1 MISPISRRDLLAT
14 GAAAAAAAG
23 AGLPAFAQAPAGG
36 PLRTKPIPVSRE
48 PLPVVGIGTAVIFDF
63 ENDPA
68 KQAERAEVLKVLT
81 SGGGSLIDTAPA
93 YGKAEDRLGEL
104 MASTGLRDK
113 IFLATKVAA
122 RSDRAGQIAQM
133 EQSKVRLKS
142 PTFDLMQAWNVTD
155 PNYDLGLL
163 REWKAQK
170 ICRYTGITSSF
181 DAAYAALEQVI
192 RREKPDF
199 FQINYSL
206 ADRDAEARLLPAA
219 MDSGV
224 AVLTNGPFGRNSMFA
239 KVAGRPLPDFAREFD
254 AATWPQYFLKFLI
267 SHPAVT
273 AVIPGTDKPEYMTDN
288 LAAGRGR
295 LPDAAMRQ
303 RMIDHWATM

>member
-1 MISPISRRDLLAT
+1 MTPPISRRDMLAT
-14 GAAAAAAAG
+14 GAAMVAA
-23 AGLPAFAQAPAGG
+23 PAFAQVSAAG
-36 PLRTKPIPVSRE
+36 PLRTKPIPVSKE
-48 PLPVVGIGTAVIFDF
+48 PLPVVGIGTAVIFDY
-63 ENDPA
+63 ENNPV

-81 SGGGSLIDTAPA
+81 AGGGSLIDTAPA

-104 MASTGLRDK
+104 MASTGLRSK

-155 PNYDLGLL
+155 ANYDLGLIK
-163 REWKAQK
+163 EWKAQK

-181 DAAYAALEQVI
+181 DAAYEALEQVI

-219 MDSGV
+219 MDSGA

-239 KVAGRPLPDFAREFD
+239 KVAGKPLPDFAREFD
-254 AATWPQYFLKFLI
+254 ATTWPQYFLKFLL

-273 AVIPGTDKPEYMTDN
+273 AVIPGTDKPQYMTDN

-295 LPDAAMRQ
+295 LPDAALRQ
-303 RMIDHWATM
+303 RMIAHWATL

>member
-1 MISPISRRDLLAT
+1 MTHPISRRDMIAT
-14 GAAAAAAAG
+14 GAAALAAAG
-23 AGLPAFAQAPAGG
+23 AGPAFAQAAGAV
-36 PLRTKPIPVSRE
+36 RTKPIPVSKE
-48 PLPVVGIGTAVIFDF
+48 ALPVIGIGTAVIFDY
-63 ENDPA
+63 ENDPV

-81 SGGGSLIDTAPA
+81 AGGGSLIDTAPA

-104 MASTGLRDK
+104 MASTGLRSK

-155 PNYDLGLL
+155 ANYDLALL

-181 DAAYAALEQVI
+181 DAAYEALEQVI

-219 MDSGV
+219 MDSGA

-239 KVAGRPLPDFAREFD
+239 KVAGKPLPDFAREFD
-254 AATWPQYFLKFLI
+254 ATTWPQYFLKFLL

-273 AVIPGTDKPEYMTDN
+273 AVIPGTDKPQYMTDN

-295 LPDAAMRQ
+295 LPDAALRQ
-303 RMIDHWATM
+303 RMIAHWQTL

>member
-1 MISPISRRDLLAT
+1 MTPPISRRDMIAT
-14 GAAAAAAAG
+14 AAAALAAAG
-23 AGLPAFAQAPAGG
+23 PALAQPPAAGA
-36 PLRTKPIPVSRE
+36 LRTKPIPVSKE
-48 PLPVVGIGTAVIFDF
+48 PLPVVGIGTAVIFDY

-81 SGGGSLIDTAPA
+81 AGGGSLIDTAPA

-104 MASTGLRDK
+104 MASTGLRSK

-122 RSDRAGQIAQM
+122 RTDRAGQIAQM

-155 PNYDLGLL
+155 ANYDLALL

-181 DAAYAALEQVI
+181 DAAYEALEQVI

-219 MDSGV
+219 MDSGA

-239 KVAGRPLPDFAREFD
+239 KVAGKPLPDFAREFD
-254 AATWPQYFLKFLI
+254 ATTWPQYFLKFLL

-273 AVIPGTDKPEYMTDN
+273 AVIPGTDKPQYMTDN

-295 LPDAAMRQ
+295 LPDAALRQ
-303 RMIDHWATM
+303 RMIAHWQTL

>member
-1 MISPISRRDLLAT
+1 MTPPISRRDMIAT
-14 GAAAAAAAG
+14 GAAALAAAG
-23 AGLPAFAQAPAGG
+23 PALAQAPAAGA
-36 PLRTKPIPVSRE
+36 LRTKPIPVSKE
-48 PLPVVGIGTAVIFDF
+48 PLPVVGIGTAVIFDY
-63 ENDPA
+63 ENDPV

-81 SGGGSLIDTAPA
+81 AGGGSLIDTAPA

-104 MASTGLRDK
+104 MASTGLRSK

-155 PNYDLGLL
+155 ANYDLALL

-181 DAAYAALEQVI
+181 DAAYEALEQVI

-219 MDSGV
+219 MDSGA

-239 KVAGRPLPDFAREFD
+239 KVAGKPLPDFAREFD
-254 AATWPQYFLKFLI
+254 ATTWPQYFLKFLL

-273 AVIPGTDKPEYMTDN
+273 AVIPGTDKPQYMTDN

-295 LPDAAMRQ
+295 LPDAALRQ
-303 RMIDHWATM
+303 RMIAHWQTL

>member
-1 MISPISRRDLLAT
+1 MSHPISRRDMLAT
-14 GAAAAAAAG
+14 GAAAIAATG
-23 AGLPAFAQAPAGG
+23 AVPAFAQAPAAGAV
-36 PLRTKPIPVSRE
+36 RTKPIPVSKE
-48 PLPVVGIGTAVIFDF
+48 ALPVIGIGTAVIFDY
-63 ENDPA
+63 ENDPV

-81 SGGGSLIDTAPA
+81 AGGGSLIDTAPA
-93 YGKAEDRLGEL
+93 YGKAEDRLGEV
-104 MASTGLRDK
+104 MASTGLRNK

-142 PTFDLMQAWNVTD
+142 QTFDLMQAWNVTD
-155 PNYDLGLL
+155 PNYDLGLI
-163 REWKAQK
+163 RDWKAQK

-181 DAAYAALEQVI
+181 DAAYEALEQVI

-219 MDSGV
+219 MDSGA

-239 KVAGRPLPDFAREFD
+239 KVAGRPLPDFAKEFD
-254 AATWPQYFLKFLI
+254 AATWPQYFLKFLL

-273 AVIPGTDKPEYMTDN
+273 AVIPGTDKPQYMADN

-295 LPDAAMRQ
+295 LPDAALRQ
-303 RMIDHWATM
+303 RMIAHWATL

>member
-1 MISPISRRDLLAT
+1 MTPPISRRDVLAT
-14 GAAAAAAAG
+14 GAAALAAVG
-23 AGLPAFAQAPAGG
+23 AGPAFAQAAGAV
-36 PLRTKPIPVSRE
+36 RTKPIPVSKE
-48 PLPVVGIGTAVIFDF
+48 ALPVIGIGTAVIFDY
-63 ENDPA
+63 ENDPV

-81 SGGGSLIDTAPA
+81 AGGGSLIDTAPA

-104 MASTGLRDK
+104 MASTGLRSK

-155 PNYDLGLL
+155 ANYDLGLIK
-163 REWKAQK
+163 EWKAQK
-170 ICRYTGITSSF
+170 VCRYTGITSSF
-181 DAAYAALEQVI
+181 DAAYDALEQVI

-219 MDSGV
+219 MDSGA

-239 KVAGRPLPDFAREFD
+239 KVAGKPLPDFAKEFD
-254 AATWPQYFLKFLI
+254 AATWPQYFLKFLL

-273 AVIPGTDKPEYMTDN
+273 AVIPGTDKPQYMTDN

-295 LPDAAMRQ
+295 LPDAALRQ
-303 RMIDHWATM
+303 RMIAHWATL

>member
-1 MISPISRRDLLAT
+1 MNRPISRRDMLAT
-14 GAAAAAAAG
+14 GAAAIAATG
-23 AGLPAFAQAPAGG
+23 AVPAFAQAPAAGAVH
-36 PLRTKPIPVSRE
+36 TKPIPVSKE
-48 PLPVVGIGTAVIFDF
+48 ALPVIGIGTAVIFDY
-63 ENDPA
+63 ENDPV
-68 KQAERAEVLKVLT
+68 KQAERAEVLKILT
-81 SGGGSLIDTAPA
+81 AGGGSLIDTAPA

-104 MASTGLRDK
+104 MASTGLRNK

-122 RSDRAGQIAQM
+122 RSDRAGQITQM

-142 PTFDLMQAWNVTD
+142 QTFDLMQAWNVTD
-155 PNYDLGLL
+155 PNYDLGLI
-163 REWKAQK
+163 RDWKAQK

-181 DAAYAALEQVI
+181 DAAYEALEQVI

-219 MDSGV
+219 MDSGA

-239 KVAGRPLPDFAREFD
+239 KVAGRPLPDFAKEFD
-254 AATWPQYFLKFLI
+254 AATWPQYFLKFLL

-273 AVIPGTDKPEYMTDN
+273 AVIPGTDKPQYMADN

-295 LPDAAMRQ
+295 LPDAALRQ
-303 RMIDHWATM
+303 RMIAHWATL

>member
-1 MISPISRRDLLAT
+1 MTPPISRRDLIAT
-14 GAAAAAAAG
+14 SAAALAAAG
-23 AGLPAFAQAPAGG
+23 SAFAQAPAAGA
-36 PLRTKPIPVSRE
+36 LRTKPIPVSKE
-48 PLPVVGIGTAVIFDF
+48 PLPVVGIGTAVIFDY
-63 ENDPA
+63 ENDPV

-81 SGGGSLIDTAPA
+81 AGGGSLIDTAPA

-104 MASTGLRDK
+104 MASTGLRSK

-155 PNYDLGLL
+155 ANYDLGLIK
-163 REWKAQK
+163 EWKAQK

-181 DAAYAALEQVI
+181 DAAYTALEQVI

-219 MDSGV
+219 MDSGA

-239 KVAGRPLPDFAREFD
+239 KVAGKPLPDFAREFD
-254 AATWPQYFLKFLI
+254 AATWPQYFLKFLL

-273 AVIPGTDKPEYMTDN
+273 AVIPGTDKPQYMTDN

-295 LPDAAMRQ
+295 LPDAALRQ
-303 RMIDHWATM
+303 RMIAHWETL

>member
-1 MISPISRRDLLAT
+1 MSPPISRRDMIAT
-14 GAAAAAAAG
+14 GAAALAAAG
-23 AGLPAFAQAPAGG
+23 AGPAFAQAAGAV
-36 PLRTKPIPVSRE
+36 RTKPIPVSKE
-48 PLPVVGIGTAVIFDF
+48 ALPVIGIGTAVIFDY
-63 ENDPA
+63 ENDPV

-81 SGGGSLIDTAPA
+81 AGGGSLIDTAPA

-104 MASTGLRDK
+104 MASTGLRSK

-155 PNYDLGLL
+155 ANYDLGLIK
-163 REWKAQK
+163 EWKAQK
-170 ICRYTGITSSF
+170 VCRYTGITSSF
-181 DAAYAALEQVI
+181 DAAYDALEQVI

-219 MDSGV
+219 MDSGA

-239 KVAGRPLPDFAREFD
+239 KVAGKPLPDFAKEFD
-254 AATWPQYFLKFLI
+254 AATWPQYFLKFLL

-273 AVIPGTDKPEYMTDN
+273 AVIPGTDKPQYMTDN

-295 LPDAAMRQ
+295 LPDAALRQ
-303 RMIDHWATM
+303 RMIAHWATL

>member
-1 MISPISRRDLLAT
+1 MAP
-14 GAAAAAAAG
+14 AAG
-23 AGLPAFAQAPAGG
+23 A
-36 PLRTKPIPVSRE
+36 LRTKPIPVSKE
-48 PLPVVGIGTAVIFDF
+48 PLPVVGIGTAVIFDY
-63 ENDPA
+63 ENDPV

-81 SGGGSLIDTAPA
+81 AGGGSLIDTAPA

-104 MASTGLRDK
+104 MASTGLRSK

-155 PNYDLGLL
+155 ANYDLALL

-170 ICRYTGITSSF
+170 ICRSTGITSSF
-181 DAAYAALEQVI
+181 DAAYEALEQVI

-219 MDSGV
+219 MDSGA

-239 KVAGRPLPDFAREFD
+239 KVAGKPLPDFAKEFD
-254 AATWPQYFLKFLI
+254 AATWPQYFLKFLL

-273 AVIPGTDKPEYMTDN
+273 AVIPGTDKPQYMTDN

-295 LPDAAMRQ
+295 LPDAALRQ
-303 RMIDHWATM
+303 RMIAHWATL

>member
-1 MISPISRRDLLAT
+1 MTPPISRRDMLAT
-14 GAAAAAAAG
+14 GAAMVAA
-23 AGLPAFAQAPAGG
+23 PAFAQAPAAGA
-36 PLRTKPIPVSRE
+36 LRTKPIPVSKE
-48 PLPVVGIGTAVIFDF
+48 ALPVVGIGTAVIFDY
-63 ENDPA
+63 ENDPV

-81 SGGGSLIDTAPA
+81 AGGGSLIDTAPA

-104 MASTGLRDK
+104 MASTGLRSK

-155 PNYDLGLL
+155 ANYDLGLIK
-163 REWKAQK
+163 EWKAQK

-181 DAAYAALEQVI
+181 DAAYEALEQVI

-219 MDSGV
+219 MDSGA

-239 KVAGRPLPDFAREFD
+239 KVAGKPLPDFAKEFD
-254 AATWPQYFLKFLI
+254 AATWPQYFLKFLL

-273 AVIPGTDKPEYMTDN
+273 AVIPGTDKPQYMTDN

-295 LPDAAMRQ
+295 LPDAALRQ
-303 RMIDHWATM
+303 RMIAHWETL

>member
-1 MISPISRRDLLAT
+1 MTPPISRRDVLAT
-14 GAAAAAAAG
+14 GAAALAAVG
-23 AGLPAFAQAPAGG
+23 AGPAFAQAAGAV
-36 PLRTKPIPVSRE
+36 RTKPIPVSKE
-48 PLPVVGIGTAVIFDF
+48 ALPVIGIGTAVIFDY
-63 ENDPA
+63 ENDPV

-81 SGGGSLIDTAPA
+81 AGGGSLIDTAPA
-93 YGKAEDRLGEL
+93 YGKAEARLGEL
-104 MASTGLRDK
+104 MARTGLRSK

-155 PNYDLGLL
+155 ANYDLGLIK
-163 REWKAQK
+163 EWKAQK
-170 ICRYTGITSSF
+170 VCRYTGITSSF
-181 DAAYAALEQVI
+181 DAAYDALEQVI

-219 MDSGV
+219 MDSGA

-239 KVAGRPLPDFAREFD
+239 KVAGKPLPDFAKEFD
-254 AATWPQYFLKFLI
+254 AATWPQYFLKFLL

-273 AVIPGTDKPEYMTDN
+273 AVIPGTDKPQYMTDN

-295 LPDAAMRQ
+295 LPDAALRQ
-303 RMIDHWATM
+303 RMIAHWATL

>member
-1 MISPISRRDLLAT
+1 MTSPLSRRDVLAA
-14 GAAAAAAAG
+14 GAAATVAAG
-23 AGLPAFAQAPAGG
+23 AGPAFAQAAV
-36 PLRTKPIPVSRE
+36 RTKPIPVSKE
-48 PLPVVGIGTAVIFDF
+48 PLPVIGIGTAVIFDY

-81 SGGGSLIDTAPA
+81 AGGGALIDTAPS

-104 MASTGLRDK
+104 MASTGLRSK
-113 IFLATKVAA
+113 IFLATKIPTRGA
-122 RSDRAGQIAQM
+122 DRAAQIASM

-142 PTFDLMQAWNVTD
+142 QTFDLMQAWNVTD
-155 PNYDLGLL
+155 PNFDLGLVK
-163 REWKAQK
+163 EWKAQK

-181 DAAYAALEQVI
+181 DAAYDALEQVI

-219 MDSGV
+219 MDNGA

-239 KVAGRPLPDFAREFD
+239 KVAGKPLPDFAKEFD
-254 AATWPQYFLKFLI
+254 ATTWPQYFLKFLL

-273 AVIPGTDKPEYMTDN
+273 AVIPGTDKPQYMTDN

-295 LPDAAMRQ
+295 LPDAALRQ
-303 RMIDHWATM
+303 RMIAHWATL

>member
-1 MISPISRRDLLAT
+1 MQEVGELIRR
-14 GAAAAAAAG
+14 
-23 AGLPAFAQAPAGG
+23 
-36 PLRTKPIPVSRE
+36 
-48 PLPVVGIGTAVIFDF
+48 LPV
-63 ENDPA
+63 E
-68 KQAERAEVLKVLT
+68 Q
-81 SGGGSLIDTAPA
+81 
-93 YGKAEDRLGEL
+93 AEDRLGEL
-104 MASTGLRDK
+104 MASTGLRSK

-155 PNYDLGLL
+155 ANYDLALL

-181 DAAYAALEQVI
+181 DAAYEALEQVI

-219 MDSGV
+219 MDSGA

-239 KVAGRPLPDFAREFD
+239 KVAGKPLPDFAREFD
-254 AATWPQYFLKFLI
+254 ATTWPQYFLKFLL

-273 AVIPGTDKPEYMTDN
+273 AVIPGTDKPQYMTDN

-295 LPDAAMRQ
+295 LPDAALRQ
-303 RMIDHWATM
+303 RMIAHWQTL

>member
-1 MISPISRRDLLAT
+1 MTPPLSRRDVLAA
-14 GAAAAAAAG
+14 GVAAAATATT
-23 AGLPAFAQAPAGG
+23 PAWAQAPA
-36 PLRTKPIPVSRE
+36 PVRTKPIPVSKE
-48 PLPVVGIGTAVIFDF
+48 PLPVVGIGTAVIFDY
-63 ENDPA
+63 ENDPV

-81 SGGGSLIDTAPA
+81 AGGGSLIDTAPA

-104 MASTGLRDK
+104 MASTGLRSK

-133 EQSKVRLKS
+133 EQSKVRLKTQS
-142 PTFDLMQAWNVTD
+142 FDLMQAWNVAD

-163 REWKAQK
+163 RDWKAQK
-170 ICRYTGITSSF
+170 VCRYTGITSSM
-181 DAAYAALEQVI
+181 DAAYEALEQVI

-219 MDSGV
+219 MDSGS
-224 AVLTNGPFGRNSMFA
+224 AVLTNTPFGRNSMFA
-239 KVAGRPLPDFAREFD
+239 KVAGKPLPDFAKEFD
-254 AATWPQYFLKFLI
+254 AATWPQYFLKFLL

-273 AVIPGTDKPEYMTDN
+273 AVIPGTDKPQYMTDN

-295 LPDAAMRQ
+295 LPDAAMRR
-303 RMIDHWATM
+303 RMVEHWNTL

>member
-1 MISPISRRDLLAT
+1 MTPPISRRDMIAT
-14 GAAAAAAAG
+14 GAAALAAAG
-23 AGLPAFAQAPAGG
+23 AGPAFAQAAGAV
-36 PLRTKPIPVSRE
+36 RTKPIPVSKE
-48 PLPVVGIGTAVIFDF
+48 ALPVIGIGTAVIFDY
-63 ENDPA
+63 ENDPV

-81 SGGGSLIDTAPA
+81 AGGGSLIDTAPA

-104 MASTGLRDK
+104 MASTGLRSK

-155 PNYDLGLL
+155 ANYDLGLIK
-163 REWKAQK
+163 EWKAQK
-170 ICRYTGITSSF
+170 VCRYTGITSSF
-181 DAAYAALEQVI
+181 DAAYDALEQVI

-219 MDSGV
+219 MDSGA

-239 KVAGRPLPDFAREFD
+239 KVAGKPLPDFAKEFD
-254 AATWPQYFLKFLI
+254 AATWPQYFLKFLL

-273 AVIPGTDKPEYMTDN
+273 AVIPGTDKPQYMTDN

-295 LPDAAMRQ
+295 LPDAALRQ
-303 RMIDHWATM
+303 RMIAHWATL

>member
-1 MISPISRRDLLAT
+1 MTPPISRRDMIAT
-14 GAAAAAAAG
+14 GAAALAAAG
-23 AGLPAFAQAPAGG
+23 PALAQAPAAGA
-36 PLRTKPIPVSRE
+36 LRTKPIPVSKE
-48 PLPVVGIGTAVIFDF
+48 PLPVVGIGTAVIFDY
-63 ENDPA
+63 ENDPV

-81 SGGGSLIDTAPA
+81 AGGGSLIDTAPA

-104 MASTGLRDK
+104 MASTGLRSK

-155 PNYDLGLL
+155 ANYDLALL

-181 DAAYAALEQVI
+181 DAAYEALEQVI

-219 MDSGV
+219 MDSGA

-239 KVAGRPLPDFAREFD
+239 KVAGKPLPDFAKEFD
-254 AATWPQYFLKFLI
+254 AATWPQYLLKFLL

-273 AVIPGTDKPEYMTDN
+273 AVIPGTDKPQYMTDN

-295 LPDAAMRQ
+295 LPDAALRQ
-303 RMIDHWATM
+303 RMIAHWATL

>member
-1 MISPISRRDLLAT
+1 MTSPISRRDMITT
-14 GAAAAAAAG
+14 GAVALAAAG
-23 AGLPAFAQAPAGG
+23 AGPAFAQTPVAGA
-36 PLRTKPIPVSRE
+36 LRTKPIPVSKE
-48 PLPVVGIGTAVIFDF
+48 PLPVVGIGTAVIFDY
-63 ENDPA
+63 ENDPV

-81 SGGGSLIDTAPA
+81 AGGGSLIDTAPA
-93 YGKAEDRLGEL
+93 YGKAEDRLGEV
-104 MASTGLRDK
+104 MASTGTRSK

-142 PTFDLMQAWNVTD
+142 QTFDLMQAWNVTD
-155 PNYDLGLL
+155 ANYDLGLIK
-163 REWKAQK
+163 EWKAQK
-170 ICRYTGITSSF
+170 VCRYTGITSSF
-181 DAAYAALEQVI
+181 DAAYDALEQVI

-219 MDSGV
+219 MDSGA

-239 KVAGRPLPDFAREFD
+239 KVAGKPLPDFAKEFD
-254 AATWPQYFLKFLI
+254 AATWPQYFLKFLL

-273 AVIPGTDKPEYMTDN
+273 AVIPGTDKPQYMTDN

-295 LPDAAMRQ
+295 LPDAALRQ
-303 RMIDHWATM
+303 RMIAHWATL

>member
-1 MISPISRRDLLAT
+1 MSPPISRRDMIAT
-14 GAAAAAAAG
+14 GAAALAAAG
-23 AGLPAFAQAPAGG
+23 AGPAFAQAAGAV
-36 PLRTKPIPVSRE
+36 RTKPIPVSKE
-48 PLPVVGIGTAVIFDF
+48 ALPVIGIGTAVIFDY
-63 ENDPA
+63 ENDPV

-81 SGGGSLIDTAPA
+81 AGGGSLIDTAPA

-104 MASTGLRDK
+104 MASTGLRSK

-122 RSDRAGQIAQM
+122 RSDRDGQIAQM

-155 PNYDLGLL
+155 ANYDLGLIK
-163 REWKAQK
+163 EWKAQK
-170 ICRYTGITSSF
+170 VCRYTGITSSF
-181 DAAYAALEQVI
+181 DAAYDALEQVI

-219 MDSGV
+219 MDSGA

-239 KVAGRPLPDFAREFD
+239 KVAGKPLPDFAKEFD
-254 AATWPQYFLKFLI
+254 AATWPQYFLKFLL

-273 AVIPGTDKPEYMTDN
+273 AVIPGTDKPQYMTDN

-295 LPDAAMRQ
+295 LPDAALRQ
-303 RMIDHWATM
+303 RMIAHWATL